1 MVTAPA
7 TAINVQTPKLIA
19 HTSQV
24 RRAAW
29 SGLCFA
35 DAVVVARPRG
45 LRTSSPPQCEHRFWR
60 FEAHSGQKVHSYE
73 HTYASASVRRGRPHS
88 SQLGFI
94 CISPASRADNIIAG
108 YDKCHGDS
116 LADSAWLSCGR

>member
-24 RRAAW
+24 RRAGW

-35 DAVVVARPRG
+35 DAVGVARPRG

-73 HTYASASVRRGRPHS
+73 QTYPSASVERVRPNS
-88 SQLGFI
+88 SQLDFI
-94 CISPASRADNIIAG
+94 YISLPAERTT
-108 YDKCHGDS
+108 
-116 LADSAWLSCGR
+116 L

>member
-7 TAINVQTPKLIA
+7 IAINVHTPKLIA
-19 HTSQV
+19 HTSQA
-24 RRAAW
+24 RW
-29 SGLCFA
+29 SSLCFA
-35 DAVVVARPRG
+35 DSVRLARPRG

-73 HTYASASVRRGRPHS
+73 HTYASASVGTGRPHS

-94 CISPASRADNIIAG
+94 YISPASRADNIIAG

>member
-7 TAINVQTPKLIA
+7 IAINVHTPKLIA
-19 HTSQV
+19 HTSQA
-24 RRAAW
+24 RW
-29 SGLCFA
+29 SSLCFA
-35 DAVVVARPRG
+35 DSVRLARPRG

-73 HTYASASVRRGRPHS
+73 HTYASASVGTGRPHS

-94 CISPASRADNIIAG
+94 FISPCQQSGQHYSWLREVSG
-108 YDKCHGDS
+108 
-116 LADSAWLSCGR
+116 WLSRGLRMALMWR